1 MNDLYNDS
9 NFWRIFINV
18 VGGVSILVA
27 LFLIYIAIKKIR
39 HLIKGNRVKVLKDI
53 YVTIYELPSNE
64 LKNKVQF
71 GFELPIT
78 TQLTFSIIDKSDKV
92 LHEIHSGELNK
103 GPHVFLFDSTQLE
116 NGNYFLN
123 YSSTIQ
129 TINRKIIINN

>member
-27 LFLIYIAIKKIR
+27 LFLIYISIKKIR

-71 GFELPIT
+71 GFELPIK

-92 LHEIHSGELNK
+92 LYEIHSGELNK

>member
-1 MNDLYNDS
+1 M
-9 NFWRIFINV
+9 
-18 VGGVSILVA
+18 
-27 LFLIYIAIKKIR
+27 
-39 HLIKGNRVKVLKDI
+39 
-53 YVTIYELPSNE
+53 TIYELPSNE

-71 GFELPIT
+71 GFELPIK

>member
-71 GFELPIT
+71 GFELPIK
-78 TQLTFSIIDKSDKV
+78 TQLTFSIIDKALSLISCFSKAGI
-92 LHEIHSGELNK
+92 LSNSLNIIAIRL
-103 GPHVFLFDSTQLE
+103 FLL
-116 NGNYFLN
+116 
-123 YSSTIQ
+123 
-129 TINRKIIINN
+129 K